1 MEIDGLAAEVAQIEK
16 ELAELEQQLT
26 EARTEEINLRQR
38 EEAANR
44 VLSMQDIDT
53 EEELARTQRELLVVL
68 HRITEAKEDWIE
80 HVDLLHLVGRW
91 EATKISPER
100 VVFQYDR
107 RIILNMPCSNFK
119 PILSS
124 CTLSNKPVYVKGKP
138 HVDYCPIPEFTA
150 YIMDCA
156 RRALVAGHF
165 GSTTKKIVKSLT
177 NFWTACAEIREE
189 ILMLQC
195 KYAVGFHS
203 EGNALRME
211 VPLLFMKTMAKV
223 LLDFTFDEK
232 CIRQWPLT
240 LPTIRFEARLGY
252 TLDGKDIEWVSLST
266 QRTPITNHTIV
277 WTMLIEPRAIGSHR
291 LL

>member
-1 MEIDGLAAEVAQIEK
+1 
-16 ELAELEQQLT
+16 
-26 EARTEEINLRQR
+26 
-38 EEAANR
+38 
-44 VLSMQDIDT
+44 
-53 EEELARTQRELLVVL
+53 
-68 HRITEAKEDWIE
+68 
-80 HVDLLHLVGRW
+80 
-91 EATKISPER
+91 
-100 VVFQYDR
+100 
-107 RIILNMPCSNFK
+107 MPCSNFK
-119 PILSS
+119 PILPS

-203 EGNALRME
+203 DGNGLHME

-266 QRTPITNHTIV
+266 QRTRITNHTIV
-277 WTMLIEPRAIGSHR
+277 WTMLIEPRVIGSHR